1 MGRPSQKKEVLKAV
15 LEDLLRAEA
24 ESPDVMPINFK
35 ALAGRTGFDRRTIKR
50 HAEKEVRRAQQAQE
64 RNNLSAARQEEEAYR
79 DKLREKDAE
88 VVMWRERYEAL
99 LLQVTKMEH
108 NAVRLGIDPE
118 ALYAEMT
125 PVDRTWSRAGR
136 GGGRR

>member
-15 LEDLLRAEA
+15 REDLLRAEV
-24 ESPDVMPINFK
+24 ESPDVMPINFT
-35 ALAGRTGFDRRTIKR
+35 AIAERTGFDRRTIKR
-50 HAEKEVRRAQQAQE
+50 HAEKEVRKAQQAQE

-88 VVMWRERYEAL
+88 VATWRERYETL

-108 NAVRLGIDPE
+108 NAVRFGIDPE